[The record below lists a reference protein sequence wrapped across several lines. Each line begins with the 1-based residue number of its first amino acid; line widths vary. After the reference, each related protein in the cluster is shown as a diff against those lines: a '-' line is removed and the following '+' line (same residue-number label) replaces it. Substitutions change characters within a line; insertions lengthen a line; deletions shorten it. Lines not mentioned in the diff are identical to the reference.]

1 MLCLWKIDKVN
12 YLEPVKPLI
21 LLLLLCF
28 LQTAVVAQNIRY
40 DLPTR
45 LDPTAY
51 YLFYLHGGV
60 VTVKGDNAIN
70 DPVPQFGPYQYSRI
84 LDTLRAHRFHVI
96 SERRLTGIDDSVY
109 TNKIVRQVDT
119 LLRAKVPVR
128 NIILVGASAG
138 SNIVLRVS
146 GRLKNLQMK
155 YVIMG
160 GCWPETYKDYSDIQ
174 ITGRFLSI
182 IESSDPHGTCAQIFQ
197 NRTQVKDFHE
207 IKLETGLDHGF
218 IYKPYAA
225 WIDPLVQWF
234 QIFAGGYQARKATV
248 IDGH

>member
-1 MLCLWKIDKVN
+1 MKH
-12 YLEPVKPLI
+12 LI

-28 LQTAVVAQNIRY
+28 LQTAVVAQNIRH

-45 LDPTAY
+45 IDPTAF

-84 LDTLRAHRFHVI
+84 LDTLRAHGFYVI
-96 SERRLTGIDDSVY
+96 SERRLLGVDDSVY
-109 TNKIVRQVDT
+109 TNKIVLQVDT
-119 LLRAKVPVR
+119 LLKANVPVR
-128 NIILVGASAG
+128 NILLVGASAG
-138 SNIVLRVS
+138 SNIVLLVS
-146 GRLKNLQMK
+146 GSLKILQMK

-160 GCWPETYKDYSDIQ
+160 GCGPDIYKYYLDIP

-182 IESSDPHGTCAQIFQ
+182 IESSDSHATCAKIFD

-218 IYKPYAA
+218 IYKPFAA
-225 WIDPLVQWF
+225 WVDPVVQWF
-234 QIFAGGYQARKATV
+234 QIFAEGYQARKATL

>member
-1 MLCLWKIDKVN
+1 MKR
-12 YLEPVKPLI
+12 LI

-28 LQTAVVAQNIRY
+28 LQTRVVAQKIRH
-40 DLPTR
+40 DLPAR
-45 LDPTAY
+45 IDPASY

-96 SERRLTGIDDSVY
+96 SERRLPGIDDSVY
-109 TNKIVRQVDT
+109 TNKIALQVDT
-119 LLRAKVPVR
+119 LLKAKVPVK
-128 NIILVGASAG
+128 NILLVGASAG
-138 SNIVLRVS
+138 SSIVLRVS
-146 GRLKNLQMK
+146 SRLKNPQIK

-160 GCWPETYKDYSDIQ
+160 GCWPETYKDYAAIL

-197 NRTQVKDFHE
+197 SRTQVKDFQE

-225 WIDPLVQWF
+225 WVDPLVQWF
-234 QIFAGGYQARKATV
+234 QMFAGGYQARKATL
-248 IDGH
+248 IDGR

>member
-1 MLCLWKIDKVN
+1 MKLIILFCL
-12 YLEPVKPLI
+12 
-21 LLLLLCF
+21 
-28 LQTAVVAQNIRY
+28 LQTAVVAQNIRH

-45 LDPTAY
+45 IDPAAY
-51 YLFYLHGGV
+51 YLFYLHGAV
-60 VTVKGDNAIN
+60 VTVKGDNAIS

-84 LDTLRAHRFHVI
+84 LDTLRAHVLYVI
-96 SERRLTGIDDSVY
+96 SERRLQGVDDSVY
-109 TNKIVRQVDT
+109 TNKIALQVDT
-119 LLRAKVPVR
+119 LLKARVPVR

-146 GRLKNLQMK
+146 ARLKNPQMK

-182 IESSDPHGTCAQIFQ
+182 IESSDPRGTCAQMFQ

-234 QIFAGGYQARKATV
+234 QIFAGGYQARTATR

>member
-1 MLCLWKIDKVN
+1 M
-12 YLEPVKPLI
+12 KPLVISI
-21 LLLLLCF
+21 LFCLLH
-28 LQTAVVAQNIRY
+28 TAVIAQHIQH

-45 LDPTAY
+45 VDPAAY

-84 LDTLRAHRFHVI
+84 LDTLRAHGFYVI
-96 SERRLTGIDDSVY
+96 SERRLPGVDDSVY
-109 TNKIVRQVDT
+109 TNKIALQVDT
-119 LLRAKVPVR
+119 LLKAKVPVR

-138 SNIVLRVS
+138 SNIVLLVS
-146 GRLKNLQMK
+146 GKLKIPQMK

-160 GCWPETYKDYSDIQ
+160 GCWPDIYKYYLDIP

-182 IESSDPHGTCAQIFQ
+182 IESSDSHGTCAQIFQ

-234 QIFAGGYQARKATV
+234 QIFAGGYQARKATL